1 MSKPAAS
8 PEKMQPS
15 PAATI
20 DGQTGKVIPLPKPP
34 RVLRLATVK
43 EVRLELARLY
53 REARAGKV
61 APADAAKFA
70 FLLDRIR
77 VCIVEHEL
85 EARVKLL
92 EEYQPSGSTNS
103 D

>member
-1 MSKPAAS
+1 MSKTAVSA
-8 PEKMQPS
+8 EKMQSS

-20 DGQTGKVIPLPKPP
+20 DGQTGKLIPLPKLP

-53 REARAGKV
+53 REARQGKV
-61 APADAAKFA
+61 AAADAAKFA

-85 EARVKLL
+85 EERVKVL
-92 EEYQPSGSTNS
+92 EEYQPNGETK
-103 D
+103 

>member
-1 MSKPAAS
+1 
-8 PEKMQPS
+8 MQP
-15 PAATI
+15 ATEATI
-20 DGQTGKVIPLPKPP
+20 DGQTGKLIPLPARP

-53 REARAGKV
+53 REAREGKV

-77 VCIVEHEL
+77 ACIVDHEL
-85 EARVKLL
+85 EARVGLL
-92 EEYQPSGSTNS
+92 EQLEASSTNK
-103 D
+103 

>member
-1 MSKPAAS
+1 
-8 PEKMQPS
+8 MQSS

-53 REARAGKV
+53 REARQGKV

-85 EARVKLL
+85 EERVRLL
-92 EEYQPSGSTNS
+92 EELPQGR
-103 D
+103 

>member
-1 MSKPAAS
+1 MGSSENMPH
-8 PEKMQPS
+8 QT
-15 PAATI
+15 AATI
-20 DGQTGKVIPLPKPP
+20 DGATGKLIPLLPRP

-53 REARAGKV
+53 REAREGKV
-61 APADAAKFA
+61 PAADAAKFA

-77 VCIVEHEL
+77 ACIVDHEL
-85 EARVKLL
+85 EERVERLEGSRLL
-92 EEYQPSGSTNS
+92 QK

>member
-1 MSKPAAS
+1 
-8 PEKMQPS
+8 MQSETPT
-15 PAATI
+15 TI
-20 DGQTGKVIPLPKPP
+20 DGATGKLIALPPRP

-53 REARAGKV
+53 REAREGKV

-77 VCIVEHEL
+77 VCIVYHEL
-85 EARVKLL
+85 EERVEKL
-92 EEYQPSGSTNS
+92 EELQPTGRDRGAWGSE
-103 D
+103 

>member
-1 MSKPAAS
+1 
-8 PEKMQPS
+8 MQSS

-20 DGQTGKVIPLPKPP
+20 DGTTGKLIPLPQRP

-53 REARAGKV
+53 REARTGKV
-61 APADAAKFA
+61 AAADAAKFA

-77 VCIVEHEL
+77 VCIVDHEL
-85 EARVKLL
+85 EARVGLL

-103 D
+103 G

>member
-1 MSKPAAS
+1 MGSSENMPHQTS
-8 PEKMQPS
+8 
-15 PAATI
+15 ATI
-20 DGQTGKVIPLPKPP
+20 DGATGKLIPLPARP

-53 REARAGKV
+53 REAREGKV
-61 APADAAKFA
+61 PAADAAKFA

-77 VCIVEHEL
+77 ACIVDHEL
-85 EARVKLL
+85 EERVERLESARLL
-92 EEYQPSGSTNS
+92 QK

>member
-1 MSKPAAS
+1 MSQGP
-8 PEKMQPS
+8 KMQPS
-15 PAATI
+15 TEATI
-20 DGQTGKVIPLPKPP
+20 DGQTGKLIPLPTRP

-53 REARAGKV
+53 REAREGKV

-77 VCIVEHEL
+77 ACIVDHEL

-92 EEYQPSGSTNS
+92 EELDPNRGRP
-103 D
+103 

>member
-1 MSKPAAS
+1 MSFA
-8 PEKMQPS
+8 EKMQSS
-15 PAATI
+15 PTATI
-20 DGQTGKVIPLPKPP
+20 DGQTGKLIPLPKPP

-53 REARAGKV
+53 REARQGKV

-77 VCIVEHEL
+77 VCIVDHEL
-85 EARVKLL
+85 EERVKVL
-92 EEYQPSGSTNS
+92 EEYQPTSSRTG
-103 D
+103 

>member
-1 MSKPAAS
+1 MTSS
-8 PEKMQPS
+8 ENMQCS

-20 DGQTGKVIPLPKPP
+20 DGLTGKLIPLPSRA

-61 APADAAKFA
+61 AAADAAKFA

-77 VCIVEHEL
+77 VCIIEHEL

-92 EEYQPSGSTNS
+92 EEYQPSGEHR
-103 D
+103 